1 MVLMLFGYINS
12 KQAKKN
18 LEVLKGNKE
27 ARIKTRRYSEIVSVR
42 QEVDETQDEQLGFVS
57 CGQILQD
64 KEEDLSPA

>member
-1 MVLMLFGYINS
+1 MVLMLFGYINN
-12 KQAKKN
+12 KQAKKK

-27 ARIKTRRYSEIVSVR
+27 ACIKTRRYSEIVSMR
-42 QEVDETQDEQLGFVS
+42 QEVDEPQDEQLEFVS